1 MKPSMRRQRG
11 IGLIGVLFYFVIGGF
26 FLTIAMKLGPH
37 YMEYLSIRSVMRD
50 VAQDPSM
57 AQAGTKDIRESIAN
71 RLYIND
77 VRGLDPKSF
86 TYNRTPR
93 GYRIVLDYKVQEHL
107 FSNVDAVLTFTH
119 EVALTKQ

>member
-77 VRGLDPKSF
+77 IRGLDAKAFKYKKTSG
-86 TYNRTPR
+86 
-93 GYRIVLDYKVQEHL
+93 GYRVNLDYKVQENL
-107 FSNVDAVLTFTH
+107 FSNVDAVLNFTH
-119 EVALTKQ
+119 EVTLTKR